1 MEEKMAEIKVLN
13 LAGKELSPMNISDTI
28 FAVDVNKHLIHEV
41 VINQLA
47 NRRVGTAST
56 KGRAD
61 ITGSNK
67 KPFRQKGTGRARQGT
82 VKSPL
87 MPGGGVAFGP
97 KPRDYSYR
105 LNKKSKK
112 IAMKSVLTEKLQSEK
127 IWVIDDM
134 NVKNIRTKVFA
145 DFFRTIEK
153 DDAYNLII
161 MSNKDEKENIVKSAR
176 NIAKTK
182 VINVDSINVYDLVR
196 YENVFFS
203 KNAVSKLEE
212 VYNAN

>member
-1 MEEKMAEIKVLN
+1 MAEIKVLN

>member
-1 MEEKMAEIKVLN
+1 MAEIKVIN

-28 FAVDVNKHLIHEV
+28 FAVEINKHLIHEV

-47 NRRVGTAST
+47 NRRVGTSST
-56 KGRAD
+56 KSRGEV
-61 ITGSNK
+61 TGSTK

-87 MPGGGVAFGP
+87 MPGGGIAFGP

-105 LNKKSKK
+105 LNRKSKK
-112 IAMKSVLTEKLQSEK
+112 IAMKSALTAKLQDEK
-127 IWVIDDM
+127 AWVIEDVS
-134 NVKNIRTKVFA
+134 VKNIKTKVFA
-145 DFFRTIEK
+145 DFFKTIEK
-153 DDAYNLII
+153 NDKYNLII
-161 MSNKDEKENIVKSAR
+161 ISNGDEKENIIKSAR

-182 VINVDSINVYDLVR
+182 VINVNSINVYDLVR

-203 KNAVSKLEE
+203 KNAVSTLEE